1 MFIRQAQLRLASR
14 GILGRRAVLG
24 TPACGV
30 AFPPLR
36 SGVAAD
42 PCSQQTENHSLMSFT
57 IFTFSILFIGRQMST
72 FKRKKII
79 WNIRSHP
86 FRTPGGVSGICAFPL
101 PEGCVCVCVCVPA
114 TWEPGLGVSR
124 GVREMAMGPVP
135 PLSA

>member
-1 MFIRQAQLRLASR
+1 
-14 GILGRRAVLG
+14 
-24 TPACGV
+24 
-30 AFPPLR
+30 
-36 SGVAAD
+36 
-42 PCSQQTENHSLMSFT
+42 
-57 IFTFSILFIGRQMST
+57 MST

-101 PEGCVCVCVCVPA
+101 PEGCVCVCVPA